1 MLSSL
6 TCAHTKGRDVLLV
19 FEEDV
24 GAVPTKACQLDSDN
38 DVVHLARAAQTVRHH
53 MFEEGEPFN
62 GFPEG
67 HKEDYV
73 PSLLLALVSMVLEC
87 PSIKDQMADLTP
99 AALAIGQMLKF
110 NCIKHT
116 GAHPT
121 TRLVTAKHNAL
132 YLGLSDSAFLTRL
145 CSTDKH
151 LLWYLVSWV
160 TMSPALCRP
169 SSSVS
174 SRMTAQSRTLL
185 ST

>member
-1 MLSSL
+1 M
-6 TCAHTKGRDVLLV
+6 
-19 FEEDV
+19 
-24 GAVPTKACQLDSDN
+24 
-38 DVVHLARAAQTVRHH
+38 VHLARAAQTMRRH

-73 PSLLLALVSMVLEC
+73 PSLLLALVSMVVEG

-99 AALAIGQMLKF
+99 IDQMLKF
-110 NCIKHT
+110 NCIRHT
-116 GAHPT
+116 RAHPT
-121 TRLVTAKHNAL
+121 TGLVTAKHNAL

-151 LLWYLVSWV
+151 FLWYLVSWA
-160 TMSPALCRP
+160 TMSPALSRP

-185 ST
+185 SI